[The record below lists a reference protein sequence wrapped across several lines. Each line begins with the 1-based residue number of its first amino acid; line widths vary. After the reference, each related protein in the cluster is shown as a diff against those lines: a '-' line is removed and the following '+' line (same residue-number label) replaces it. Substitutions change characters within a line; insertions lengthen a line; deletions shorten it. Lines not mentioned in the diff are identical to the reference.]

1 MHLIQERFKQESQQM
16 AAYVKTLMTR
26 DPQDEVFAKQ
36 REAEDKRY
44 QAALQRVRRAAKKDG
59 YRIVQ
64 GKDSMGMHGLRMI
77 DIATDTIAK
86 GEHFDLDL
94 ETIAGWYGIEV

>member
-1 MHLIQERFKQESQQM
+1 MNLIQERFKQESKAM
-16 AAYVKTLMTR
+16 KAYVETLMTR
-26 DPQDEVFAKQ
+26 HTQDEEYAKQ

-64 GKDSMGMHGLRMI
+64 GRNGMGMHGLRMI
-77 DIATDTIAK
+77 DIATNAIVK

-94 ETIAGWYGIEV
+94 ETIAGWYGIVV